1 MSRLRLSLV
10 TALLCLA
17 TPAQALDVVVTQYKA
32 DPSGAAFAI
41 ALEKGF
47 FKKHGIKVV
56 GFWTDDI
63 GTTNRLIYILAYDSL
78 ADREKR
84 WGAFASDPE
93 WLKVRAETE
102 KDGPIVAR
110 VINTIM
116 RPTPY
121 SPMQ

>member
-1 MSRLRLSLV
+1 MVYEMRIYECVPGRLP
-10 TALLCLA
+10 ALNDRFSKHTL
-17 TPAQALDVVVTQYKA
+17 
-32 DPSGAAFAI
+32 
-41 ALEKGF
+41 GF

-78 ADREKR
+78 ADREKK

>member
-1 MSRLRLSLV
+1 MVYEMRIYECVPGRLP
-10 TALLCLA
+10 ALNDRFSKHTL
-17 TPAQALDVVVTQYKA
+17 
-32 DPSGAAFAI
+32 
-41 ALEKGF
+41 GF